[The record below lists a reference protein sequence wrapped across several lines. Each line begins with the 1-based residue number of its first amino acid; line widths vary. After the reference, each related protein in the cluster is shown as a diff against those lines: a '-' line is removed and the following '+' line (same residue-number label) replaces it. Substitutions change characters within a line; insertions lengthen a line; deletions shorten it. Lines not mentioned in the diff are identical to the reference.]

1 MRVQFYRD
9 RLWGQLIP
17 FRHINGHVYEKVEQ
31 INGQR
36 HWKPS
41 IWGVAGI
48 NGESEIIVPLQGI
61 DSDKEEQ

>member
-1 MRVQFYRD
+1 MLKGRDWLDNIYKMRVQFYRD

-36 HWKPS
+36 H
-41 IWGVAGI
+41 
-48 NGESEIIVPLQGI
+48 
-61 DSDKEEQ
+61 